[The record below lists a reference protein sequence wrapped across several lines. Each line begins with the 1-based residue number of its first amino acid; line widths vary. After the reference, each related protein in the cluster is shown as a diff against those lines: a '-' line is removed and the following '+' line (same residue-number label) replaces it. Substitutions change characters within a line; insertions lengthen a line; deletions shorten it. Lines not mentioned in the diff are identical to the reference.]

1 MCISLVIMFIFHS
14 SFRILL
20 NSYMPASSGRRLVHS
35 SIGRGGLC
43 GAGAT
48 RGHRPEGRGQ
58 ESGASLCECIG
69 MEMRVVARVCVSQR
83 RSAARVPPVHPECRK
98 TPAANAAKRETQFE
112 GSKRDPEK

>member
-58 ESGASLCECIG
+58 ESGAGGPVEG
-69 MEMRVVARVCVSQR
+69 EGKFPVARRHTSLI
-83 RSAARVPPVHPECRK
+83 ARLSSG
-98 TPAANAAKRETQFE
+98 AL
-112 GSKRDPEK
+112 